1 MFIDRARIYVEAGNG
16 GDGMSSF
23 RREKFVEKGGPN
35 GGNGGRGG
43 DVILVAD
50 KNLNTL
56 IDFRYKRKYVAKRG
70 GQGGTKNC
78 TGMRADN
85 VYVKVPMGTLVR
97 DDVTGAV
104 MADLTEDGQEYI
116 AAKGGRGGKGNA
128 CYVTSTNRAPT
139 FAEKGEPGE
148 NRWLKLELKLLADVG
163 LVGYPSVGKSS
174 IIAQV
179 SAARPEIAA
188 YHFTTLSPVLGVV
201 RIDEERSFVLADI
214 PGLIEGAHEGVGL
227 GHDFLRHVERTK
239 VLLHIVDVAGVDGRD
254 PIEDFDKINNELA
267 QYSERLARRKQLVVA
282 NKMDLPE
289 AQENFGRL
297 KEYVEAKGYEI
308 TKASAATG
316 EGLRELMFQAY
327 ELLEAY
333 VPEED
338 EQELSRFDEIDPDSY
353 EIVVGNDTDYEVRGK
368 NIERLVAMTNFDNDE
383 ALYRFQLIW
392 KRLGID
398 EALKEKGVQ
407 EGETVRIRDMVF
419 EYKENQLYIIT
430 NLLFLA
436 RGKMFNVP
444 WV

>member
-1 MFIDRARIYVEAGNG
+1 MFIDRARIYVEAGDG

-43 DVILVAD
+43 DVVLVAD
-50 KNLNTL
+50 ENLNTL

-70 GQGGTKNC
+70 GAGGTKNC
-78 TGMRADN
+78 TGVRAEN
-85 VYVKVPMGTLVR
+85 VYVKVPPGTLVR
-97 DDVTGAV
+97 DDATGV
-104 MADLTEDGQEYI
+104 VLADLVENGQEYV

-128 CYVTSTNRAPT
+128 CYVTSTNQAPT

-148 NRWLKLELKLLADVG
+148 YRWLKLELKLLADVG

-188 YHFTTLSPVLGVV
+188 YHFTTLTPVLGVV
-201 RIDEERSFVLADI
+201 RLDEERSFVLADI

-254 PIEDFDKINNELA
+254 PLDDFDKINAELSA
-267 QYSERLARRKQLVVA
+267 YSERLARRKQLVVA
-282 NKMDLPE
+282 NKMDLPQGE
-289 AQENFGRL
+289 ENFARL
-297 KEYVEAKGYEI
+297 KEYVESKGYEI
-308 TKASAATG
+308 VRASAATG
-316 EGLRELMFQAY
+316 EGLRELMFKAY
-327 ELLEAY
+327 EMLLAY
-333 VPEED
+333 EPEED
-338 EQELSRFDEIDPDSY
+338 EEDLARTEEIDPDSY
-353 EIVVGNDTDYEVRGK
+353 EIVEGNDTDWEVRGK

-398 EALKEKGVQ
+398 EALKEKGVE
-407 EGETVRIRDMVF
+407 EGASVRIRDMVF
-419 EYKENQLYIIT
+419 EYKENE
-430 NLLFLA
+430 
-436 RGKMFNVP
+436 
-444 WV
+444 

>member
-289 AQENFGRL
+289 AQENFERL

-316 EGLRELMFQAY
+316 DGLRELMFQAY

-419 EYKENQLYIIT
+419 EYKEN
-430 NLLFLA
+430 
-436 RGKMFNVP
+436 
-444 WV
+444 

>member
-1 MFIDRARIYVEAGNG
+1 MFIDRARIYVEAGDG

-43 DVILVAD
+43 DVVLVAD

-78 TGMRADN
+78 TGMRADT

-104 MADLTEDGQEYI
+104 MADLTKDGQEYV

-188 YHFTTLSPVLGVV
+188 YHFTTLTPVLGVV

-254 PIEDFDKINNELA
+254 PIEDFEKINAELA
-267 QYSERLARRKQLVVA
+267 LYSERLARRKQLVVA

-289 AQENFGRL
+289 AEENFARL
-297 KEYVEAKGYEI
+297 KAHVEAKGLEI
-308 TKASAATG
+308 VKASAATG
-316 EGLRELMFQAY
+316 DGLRELMYKAY
-327 ELLEAY
+327 DLLQQY

-338 EQELSRFDEIDPDSY
+338 EEDLARFDEIDPDSFD
-353 EIVVGNDTDYEVRGK
+353 IVPGNDTDYEVRGK
-368 NIERLVAMTNFDNDE
+368 NIERLVDMTNFDNDE

-407 EGETVRIRDMVF
+407 EGQSVRIRDMVF
-419 EYKENQLYIIT
+419 EYKDN
-430 NLLFLA
+430 N
-436 RGKMFNVP
+436 
-444 WV
+444 

>member
-1 MFIDRARIYVEAGNG
+1 MFIDRARIYVEAGDG

-43 DVILVAD
+43 DVVLVAD

-78 TGMRADN
+78 TGMRADT
-85 VYVKVPMGTLVR
+85 VLVKVPMGTLVR
-97 DDVTGAV
+97 DDATGAV
-104 MADLTEDGQEYI
+104 MADLVEDGQQYV

-201 RIDEERSFVLADI
+201 RLDDERSFVLADI
-214 PGLIEGAHEGVGL
+214 PGLIEGAHEGIGL

-254 PIEDFDKINNELA
+254 PLEDFDKINNELA
-267 QYSERLARRKQLVVA
+267 EYSERLARRQQLVVA

-289 AQENFGRL
+289 AQENYERL
-297 KEYVEAKGYEI
+297 KEYVEAKGYAI
-308 TKASAATG
+308 CKASAATG
-316 EGLRELMFQAY
+316 EGLRELMFKAY
-327 ELLEAY
+327 ELLQQY

-338 EQELSRFDEIDPDSY
+338 EEDLARFDEIDPDSY
-353 EIVVGNDTDYEVRGK
+353 EIVVGNDTEWEVRGK

-407 EGETVRIRDMVF
+407 EGESVRIRDMVF
-419 EYKENQLYIIT
+419 EYKEN
-430 NLLFLA
+430 N
-436 RGKMFNVP
+436 
-444 WV
+444 

>member
-407 EGETVRIRDMVF
+407 EGETVRSRDMVF
-419 EYKENQLYIIT
+419 EYKEN
-430 NLLFLA
+430 
-436 RGKMFNVP
+436 
-444 WV
+444 

>member
-1 MFIDRARIYVEAGNG
+1 MFIDRARIYVEAGDG

-43 DVILVAD
+43 DVVLVAD

-78 TGMRADN
+78 TGMRADT
-85 VYVKVPMGTLVR
+85 VFVKVPMGTLVR
-97 DDVTGAV
+97 DDTTGAV
-104 MADLTEDGQEYI
+104 MADLVEDGQQYV

-188 YHFTTLSPVLGVV
+188 YHFTTLTPVLGVV
-201 RIDEERSFVLADI
+201 RLDEERSFVLADI

-267 QYSERLARRKQLVVA
+267 EYSERLARRKQLVVA
-282 NKMDLPE
+282 NKMDLPD
-289 AQENFGRL
+289 AQENFERL

-308 TKASAATG
+308 FKASAATG
-316 EGLRELMFQAY
+316 EGLRELMYKAY
-327 ELLEAY
+327 DLLLQYE
-333 VPEED
+333 PEED
-338 EQELSRFDEIDPDSY
+338 EEDLARFDEIDPDSY
-353 EIVVGNDTDYEVRGK
+353 EIVEGNDTDWEVRGK

-407 EGETVRIRDMVF
+407 EGESVRIRDMVF
-419 EYKENQLYIIT
+419 EYKDN
-430 NLLFLA
+430 N
-436 RGKMFNVP
+436 
-444 WV
+444 

>member
-139 FAEKGEPGE
+139 FAEKGQPGE

-419 EYKENQLYIIT
+419 EYKEN
-430 NLLFLA
+430 
-436 RGKMFNVP
+436 
-444 WV
+444 